1 MAKKKKKSKQKNSN
15 AVLVDS
21 EVLERWQQAHRQA
34 VQVPVNELASSLQD
48 LLTRQLTTHVA
59 GVKDG
64 KTVTRW
70 VNGEI
75 TDIRNFEV
83 EQRLRT
89 AYEIA
94 QLLLLSEEPSIVKA
108 WFIGLNPLLNDSSPV
123 DALGAGQLKEVIDPA
138 KAFGAVATA

>member
-1 MAKKKKKSKQKNSN
+1 MAKKKKKSKRKNSSLVSVDN
-15 AVLVDS
+15 A
-21 EVLERWQQAHRQA
+21 VLERWQQAHRQA
-34 VQVPVNELASSLQD
+34 VQVPVSELAGSLQD

-75 TDIRNFEV
+75 SDIRNFEV

-94 QLLLLSEEPSIVKA
+94 QLLLLSEEPSAVKA
-108 WFIGLNPLLNDSSPV
+108 WFIGLNPLLNDSSPI
-123 DALGAGQLKEVIDPA
+123 DALAMGQLKEVIDAA
-138 KAFGAVATA
+138 KAFGSVTAS